1 MSRSWQSLRHA
12 ASGALLLVVLALA
25 SACSEPP
32 VEETIE
38 VEGALLAKP
47 TIVYRPPFEV
57 PALDRTVVVEGQ
69 GDRLVSDEPVLLHYR
84 LESAATGE
92 LIDQTFGALPKTYLL
107 TPEDL
112 SLELYDALVG
122 TPVGSRI
129 LLLTPADDAAGTVAT
144 VLVADV
150 LSTRAEGAPV
160 EPRAGLPTVTLDEEG
175 APLVQIPE
183 GDPPTDL
190 EVQTLVRGSGEQL
203 TASSSVVVQYTMVR
217 WSDGSVVDSTW
228 DAVGPRAFSLAET
241 ITGWNDGLA
250 EQTVGS
256 RVLLVAPPVW
266 AFGDQ
271 EGHDL
276 SGETLVYV
284 VDILAATTPKEK

>member
-12 ASGALLLVVLALA
+12 ASGALLVVVLALA

-203 TASSSVVVQYTMVR
+203 TASSSVV
-217 WSDGSVVDSTW
+217 DSTW